1 MLDSLPGCAIINH
14 GNSCEDGADTN
25 RTFARFQPNA
35 LALRSE
41 VFEFSAL
48 MLDFKAVGDL

>member
-1 MLDSLPGCAIINH
+1 MLDSLPECSIINH

-25 RTFARFQPNA
+25 RAFARFQPNA

-41 VFEFSAL
+41 VFELSAL
-48 MLDFKAVGDL
+48 MLGFKTAGDI